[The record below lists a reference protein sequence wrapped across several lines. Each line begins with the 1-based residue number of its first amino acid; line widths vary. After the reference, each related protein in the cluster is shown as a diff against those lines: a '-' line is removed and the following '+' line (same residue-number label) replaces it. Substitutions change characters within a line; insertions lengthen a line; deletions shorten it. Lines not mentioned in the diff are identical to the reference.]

1 MTSLKQIVANKR
13 CEIDV
18 DKWDYFARDCHMLG
32 INNNFD
38 HARCIKYARV
48 LKVDDTGDLQIGFRD
63 KVLIQLFILF
73 KILNLKS
80 EILSIFLK
88 RIKKGIKTHSYQ
100 FLL

>member
-1 MTSLKQIVANKR
+1 MANKR

-48 LKVDDTGDLQIGFRD
+48 LKVDDETGDLQIGFRD
-63 KVLIQLFILF
+63 KVLIQLFLLF
-73 KILNLKS
+73 IIRILNLKF
-80 EILSIFLK
+80 ETPSIF
-88 RIKKGIKTHSYQ
+88 YQ
-100 FLL
+100 LLL